1 MLSMIVTSNAFAGSR
16 MASVSKV
23 SPISS
28 TRNVLMAVENVDKE
42 PAWTFSPDQDSE
54 KARARALLVEM
65 GGFDV
70 ETGIGPWDPL
80 ELATVTGDA
89 MDVETR
95 LRWFRQAE
103 IKHGRVCMAAF
114 VGWIFSANGGAF
126 PGMEQYIGATPL
138 ETWTNTPWEW
148 ELAFIL
154 SCGAIEFRT
163 LVIAKNPN
171 AKWNDWKSWMADAP
185 DGASLT
191 APGMKLGV
199 ANVPFG
205 WDPIRLG
212 QGKKTDAERAESL
225 KSELKNGRLA
235 MVGFVSLYTAAT
247 IPDSVPF
254 LSAKF
259 DFARVLEAAAN

>member
-1 MLSMIVTSNAFAGSR
+1 
-16 MASVSKV
+16 
-23 SPISS
+23 
-28 TRNVLMAVENVDKE
+28 MAVENVDQE
-42 PAWTFSPDQDSE
+42 PAWTFSPHQDSE

-103 IKHGRVCMAAF
+103 IKHGRVYMAAF

-126 PGMEQYIGATPL
+126 SGMEQYIGATPARDVD
-138 ETWTNTPWEW
+138 EPTNTPWEW

-205 WDPIRLG
+205 WESHRGTRSGWGRARRRTRSAPSPSSPSSRTGGRTRL
-212 QGKKTDAERAESL
+212 
-225 KSELKNGRLA
+225 
-235 MVGFVSLYTAAT
+235 
-247 IPDSVPF
+247 
-254 LSAKF
+254 
-259 DFARVLEAAAN
+259 LEAAAN